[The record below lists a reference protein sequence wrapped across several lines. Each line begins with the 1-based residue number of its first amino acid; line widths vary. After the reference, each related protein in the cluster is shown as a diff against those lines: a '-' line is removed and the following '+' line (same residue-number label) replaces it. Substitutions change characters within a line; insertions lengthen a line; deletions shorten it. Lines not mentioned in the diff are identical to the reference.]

1 MGGTFSSWART
12 GAAAEAPQ
20 AAPGGGGGEKEFS
33 DELADSYVLVDGV
46 KTSWPELMG
55 HKDLDAAEAIVEDRN
70 DVRVYF
76 YDNCKYAPPT
86 DFNPKRVALFC
97 NSGLVVAVPKVG

>member
-1 MGGTFSSWART
+1 
-12 GAAAEAPQ
+12 
-20 AAPGGGGGEKEFS
+20 
-33 DELADSYVLVDGV
+33 
-46 KTSWPELMG
+46 MG

-86 DFNPKRVALFC
+86 DFNPKRVVLYC
-97 NSGLVVAVPKVG
+97 NSRLVVAVPKVG